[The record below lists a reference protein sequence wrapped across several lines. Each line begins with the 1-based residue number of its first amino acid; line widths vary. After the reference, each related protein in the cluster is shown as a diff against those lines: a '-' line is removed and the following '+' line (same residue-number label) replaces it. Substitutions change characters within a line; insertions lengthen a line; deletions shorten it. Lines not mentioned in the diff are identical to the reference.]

1 MDPIKEML
9 KRESRELVNLPRN
22 LYINDDSLVNP
33 FYATSEI
40 INTAYRKVR
49 GCHSS
54 EQKARSLYGWMEE
67 NIVYEKIG
75 GIFGPRYRHAKE
87 VFEEKKGIC
96 GEMTFLYVT
105 MARVV
110 GVEAAYVDVKRDFQN
125 KKVGH
130 ACAQVKTEEG
140 RKLVDPAYHSYD
152 INHRQ
157 YKVLNDAETI
167 DLFKQLR
174 SKGYYQNKSA
184 GDDLGELLEKL
195 FSGLRRL
202 SG

>member
-1 MDPIKEML
+1 ML
-9 KRESRELVNLPRN
+9 KKEQRETISLPKN
-22 LYINDDSLVNP
+22 LYVNDGSLVNP
-33 FYATSEI
+33 FYATSEMI
-40 INTAYRKVR
+40 DTAYREVR
-49 GCHSS
+49 RCNSK
-54 EQKARSLYGWMEE
+54 EEKARSLYEWMED
-67 NIVYEKIG
+67 NIFYEKIS
-75 GIFGPRYRHAKE
+75 GIFGPHYRHAKE

-105 MARVV
+105 MARIV
-110 GVEAAYVDVKRDFQN
+110 GVEAAYVDVKRDFHN

-130 ACAQVKTEEG
+130 ACAQVRTEEG
-140 RKLVDPAYHSYD
+140 KKLVDPAYHHYD

-174 SKGYYQNKSA
+174 RTGYYREKSA
-184 GDDLGELLEKL
+184 GNELEEFLGKL
-195 FSGLRRL
+195 FSGLRAL